1 MKFKPGN
8 YSKLFTAALLLTGVV
23 IASSFIKKE
32 SRNHEKKTITIT
44 GTRFFYPLVEKWAEE
59 FKKENPDVD
68 IIVKYGLQNAD
79 ISMTGTPVDKENPD
93 KGKYTVVSK
102 FAIVPI
108 VNEKNPAWTD
118 LQKRGLAKADFE
130 KIYFRGDQQQ
140 NSFAFGGSSTSI
152 PIRVYTRGACASAT
166 FSGHFGKRINDLA
179 NLDTKIA
186 DDNVLLQNVLNDS
199 LGVAYNNLGFVYDL
213 KTRKQKQ
220 GIKVVPVDLNGNGKI
235 DKDEN
240 FYDNLD
246 QLIQKLETSHL
257 DLPPVGKMVFI
268 YKEDK
273 PEVKSFVSW
282 VQARGQQYNHT
293 IGFLNTQQQNTA
305 QLHSSAN

>member
-1 MKFKPGN
+1 MKRIPVKYP
-8 YSKLFTAALLLTGVV
+8 KLFTAAALLFGVV
-23 IASSFIKKE
+23 TASSFIKQG
-32 SRNHEKKTITIT
+32 HEKKVINIT
-44 GTRFFYPLVEKWAEE
+44 GTRFFYPLVEKWAAE

-68 IIVKYGLQNAD
+68 IIVKFGLQNAD

-102 FAIVPI
+102 FAVVPI
-108 VNEKNPAWTD
+108 INEQNPAWGE
-118 LQKRGLAKADFE
+118 LKKRGLSKTDFE
-130 KIYFRGDQQQ
+130 KIYFRGDQQI
-140 NSFAFGGSSTSI
+140 NSFALNSGI
-152 PIRVYTRGACASAT
+152 AVPIRVYTRGACASAT
-166 FSGHFGKRINDLA
+166 FSRHFGKQIDDLT

-213 KTRKQKQ
+213 QTRKQKP

-235 DKDEN
+235 DSDEN

-246 QLIQKLETSHL
+246 QLIQKLETGHI
-257 DLPPVGKMVFI
+257 DLPPVGKQVFI

-273 PEVKSFVSW
+273 PEVTAFVNW
-282 VQARGQQYNHT
+282 VQTKGQQYNHSV
-293 IGFLNTQQQNTA
+293 GFLNTQQQQNTA
-305 QLHSSAN
+305 QVALH

>member
-1 MKFKPGN
+1 MKLMSYRLLSAVVLISG
-8 YSKLFTAALLLTGVV
+8 AA
-23 IASSFIKKE
+23 IISSFIKKQDQK
-32 SRNHEKKTITIT
+32 NKEKKVINIT

-59 FKKENPDVD
+59 FKKDHPDVE
-68 IIVKYGLQNAD
+68 IVVKFGLKDAD

-93 KGKYTVVSK
+93 KGKYSVVSK

-108 VNEKNPAWTD
+108 INEQNPAWAE
-118 LQKRGLAKADFE
+118 LQKRGLSEADFQ

-140 NSFAFGGSSTSI
+140 NSFALNSGVTV
-152 PIRVYTRGACASAT
+152 PVRVYTRGACASAT
-166 FSGHFGKRINDLA
+166 FSRHFGKQINDLA

-186 DDNVLLQNVLNDS
+186 DDEVLLQNVLNDS

-213 KTRKQKQ
+213 RTRKQKR

-235 DKDEN
+235 DTDES

-246 QLIQKLETSHL
+246 QLIQKLETTHIE
-257 DLPPVGKMVFI
+257 LPPVGKMVFV

-273 PEVKSFVSW
+273 PEVKDFVNW
-282 VQARGQQYNHT
+282 ILIKGQQYNHSL
-293 IGFLNTQQQNTA
+293 GFLENTQKGTA
-305 QLHSSAN
+305 QLKY

>member
-1 MKFKPGN
+1 MKWKS
-8 YSKLFTAALLLTGVV
+8 YKLLTVAVLLSGAT
-23 IASSFIKKE
+23 ITSSFIEQQYQKRENKVI
-32 SRNHEKKTITIT
+32 NIT

-59 FKKENPDVD
+59 FKKEHPDVE
-68 IIVKYGLQNAD
+68 IVVKFGLQNSD

-102 FAIVPI
+102 FAVVPI
-108 VNEKNPAWTD
+108 INEHNPAWTE
-118 LQKRGLAKADFE
+118 LQKKGLSETDFE

-140 NSFAFGGSSTSI
+140 NNFATNSGI
-152 PIRVYTRGACASAT
+152 VPIRVYTRGACASAT
-166 FSGHFGKRINDLA
+166 FSRHFGKQINDLA

-213 KTRKQKQ
+213 RTRKQKP
-220 GIKVVPVDLNGNGKI
+220 GIKVVPVDLNDNGKI
-235 DKDEN
+235 DSDEN

-246 QLIQKLETSHL
+246 QLIKKLETAHVA
-257 DLPPVGKMVFI
+257 LPPVGKMVFV

-273 PEVKSFVSW
+273 PEVKDFVNW
-282 VQARGQQYNHT
+282 IETKGQQYNHSF
-293 IGFLNTQQQNTA
+293 GFLNTQQ
-305 QLHSSAN
+305 

>member
-1 MKFKPGN
+1 MKLRSGK
-8 YSKLFTAALLLTGVV
+8 YSKLFTTAVLLFGTA
-23 IASSFIKKE
+23 IASSFINKD
-32 SRNHEKKTITIT
+32 HENKIINIT

-68 IIVKYGLQNAD
+68 IIVRFGLQNAD

-102 FAIVPI
+102 FAVVPI
-108 VNEKNPAWTD
+108 INEQNPAWTE
-118 LQKRGLAKADFE
+118 LQKRGLSKTDFE
-130 KIYFRGDQQQ
+130 KIYFRGDQQINNFAL
-140 NSFAFGGSSTSI
+140 NSGVAV

-166 FSGHFGKRINDLA
+166 FSRHFGKKIDDLA

-186 DDNVLLQNVLNDS
+186 DDEVLLQNVLNDS

-213 KTRKQKQ
+213 QTRKQKP

-235 DKDEN
+235 DSDEN

-246 QLIQKLETSHL
+246 QLIQKLETAHI

-273 PEVKSFVSW
+273 PEVNAFVTW
-282 VQARGQQYNHT
+282 VQAKGQQYNHSL
-293 IGFLNTQQQNTA
+293 GFLNA
-305 QLHSSAN
+305 SAK

>member
-1 MKFKPGN
+1 MKWKS
-8 YSKLFTAALLLTGVV
+8 YKLLTVAVLLSGAT
-23 IASSFIKKE
+23 ITSSFIEQQYQKRENKVI
-32 SRNHEKKTITIT
+32 NIT

-59 FKKENPDVD
+59 FKKEHPDVE
-68 IIVKYGLQNAD
+68 IVVKFGLQNSD

-102 FAIVPI
+102 FAVVPI
-108 VNEKNPAWTD
+108 INEHNPAWTE
-118 LQKRGLAKADFE
+118 LQKKGLSETDFE

-140 NSFAFGGSSTSI
+140 NNFATNSGI
-152 PIRVYTRGACASAT
+152 VPIRVYTRGACASAT
-166 FSGHFGKRINDLA
+166 FSRHFGKQINDLA

-213 KTRKQKQ
+213 RTRKQKP
-220 GIKVVPVDLNGNGKI
+220 GIKVVPVDLNDNGKI
-235 DKDEN
+235 DSDEN

-246 QLIQKLETSHL
+246 QLIKKLETAHVA
-257 DLPPVGKMVFI
+257 LPPVGKMVFV

-273 PEVKSFVSW
+273 PEVKNFVNW
-282 VQARGQQYNHT
+282 IETKGQQYNHSF
-293 IGFLNTQQQNTA
+293 GFLNTQQ
-305 QLHSSAN
+305 

>member
-1 MKFKPGN
+1 MKWKSYN
-8 YSKLFTAALLLTGVV
+8 LTVAVLLSGAT
-23 IASSFIKKE
+23 ITSSFIEQQYQKRENKVI
-32 SRNHEKKTITIT
+32 NIT

-59 FKKENPDVD
+59 FKKEHPDVE
-68 IIVKYGLQNAD
+68 IVVKFGLQNSD
-79 ISMTGTPVDKENPD
+79 ISMTGTPVDKGNPD

-102 FAIVPI
+102 FAVVPI
-108 VNEKNPAWTD
+108 INEHNPAWTE
-118 LQKRGLAKADFE
+118 LQKKGLSETDFE

-140 NSFAFGGSSTSI
+140 NNFATNSGI
-152 PIRVYTRGACASAT
+152 VPIRVYTRGACASAT
-166 FSGHFGKRINDLA
+166 FSRHFGKQINDLA

-213 KTRKQKQ
+213 RTRKQKP

-235 DKDEN
+235 DSDEN

-246 QLIQKLETSHL
+246 QLIKKLETAHVA
-257 DLPPVGKMVFI
+257 LPPVGKMVFV

-273 PEVKSFVSW
+273 PEVKDFVNW
-282 VQARGQQYNHT
+282 IETKGQQYNHSF
-293 IGFLNTQQQNTA
+293 GFLNTQQ
-305 QLHSSAN
+305 